1 MRDGWPF
8 LLTTLLLLTLLT
20 PSLYS
25 NEKVT
30 IVPVY
35 DVEWTTQY
43 WSEFEEHT
51 YTKRTPLSQVSYEHG
66 ANLLENETM
75 FIMRYWNPI
84 QVNVS
89 TMDWTED
96 PFNDRTWRFYF
107 HSLRMVSFLLN
118 AYEWSGDSAFLITS
132 QQFIE
137 SWYEHNPTPELEA
150 NEIAWDDH
158 SAANRLTTL
167 IYFWDLYR
175 TSNVFD
181 EEFAQKFHHILY
193 LHGSYTAD
201 KNNYLENH
209 NHGIFQDRALIQ
221 LSVLFPSIPESPYW
235 YVLAMN
241 RLYSQIDFG
250 VTESGFHKEHSPS
263 YHFLVLQMFAE
274 IYQFLLHYGEENTRL
289 YQTVYNMEG
298 SYVLMTKENGR
309 VPMLGDSVETNI
321 YGYKYE
327 PIHPW
332 MKFVLSDGVEG
343 IEPTYGCVTI
353 EDAKVAIIQ
362 TSVQENESYYLM
374 MTGAFHSRV
383 HKHADDLSF
392 VLSLKNEDIF
402 VDSGKYNFDEN
413 DPYRKYVR
421 SSFAHNT
428 VSVVGATY
436 DLRNEDLF
444 NNPVVM
450 EKTDIDGGCK
460 VSMQHTLYP
469 GVVMTRSI
477 WMLSEH
483 LTIIQDQIESSTNQK
498 FIQHFNIDS
507 RHSIEQDGLSDFSIR
522 TESGQYVS
530 MQHFSQEYDSMY
542 AFGSVDPLLGWQ
554 SKIFNSVEPIHW
566 LGFQQEGKRIEFL
579 TSINSHENSKVVN
592 VMSTSSGDCIHVE
605 FEQEDVSICNV

>member
-1 MRDGWPF
+1 MRVERPF
-8 LLTTLLLLTLLT
+8 FITTVLLLTLLT

-25 NEKVT
+25 IEKVNN
-30 IVPVY
+30 VPVY
-35 DVEWTTQY
+35 DVEWTIQH
-43 WSEFEEHT
+43 WNEFDEHT
-51 YTKRTPLSQVSYEHG
+51 YTKRTSVSLSSFEHG

-75 FIMRYWNPI
+75 FLMRYWGPI
-84 QVNVS
+84 QVNIS
-89 TMDWTED
+89 TMDWSED

-118 AYEWSGDSAFLITS
+118 AYEWTGNSDFLNRS

-137 SWYEHNPTPELEA
+137 SWYEHNPSPKLEA

-181 EEFAQKFHHILY
+181 EVFAQKFHHILY

-209 NHGIFQDRALIQ
+209 NHGIFQDRALLQ
-221 LSVLFPSIPESPYW
+221 LSLLFPSIPESSYW

-274 IYQFLLHYGEENTRL
+274 IYQFLLHYGEDNTRL
-289 YQTVYNMEG
+289 YQTVYSMEG
-298 SYVLMTKENGR
+298 SYVLMTKENGK

-332 MKFVLSDGVEG
+332 MKFVLTRGVEG
-343 IEPTYGCVTI
+343 EEPTHGCVAI

-362 TSVQENESYYLM
+362 TSLHENESYYLM

-392 VLSLKNEDIF
+392 VLSLNNEDIF
-402 VDSGKYNFDEN
+402 VDSGKYNFDEK
-413 DPYRKYVR
+413 DPYRMYMR

-428 VSVVGATY
+428 VSIEGLAY
-436 DLRNEDLF
+436 DLRQEDF
-444 NNPVVM
+444 FDNPVIL
-450 EKTDIDGGCK
+450 EKTDLDGGCK
-460 VSMQHTLYP
+460 ISMQHTLYP
-469 GVVMTRSI
+469 DVVITRSV

-483 LTIIQDQIESSTNQK
+483 LTIIQDQIESSRTQK

-507 RHSIEQDGLSDFSIR
+507 KHSVELDSSNNFSIR
-522 TESGQYVS
+522 TEGGQLLS
-530 MQHFSQEYDSMY
+530 MRLFSQDYESVY
-542 AFGSVDPLLGWQ
+542 AFGSTNPLRGWQ
-554 SKIFNSVEPIHW
+554 SKIFNTVEPIHW
-566 LGFQQEGKRIEFL
+566 LGFEQEGKNIEFL
-579 TSINSHENSKVVN
+579 TIINSHENSKVVN
-592 VMSTSSGDCIHVE
+592 LRSTSSEDCIHVE
-605 FEQEDVSICNV
+605 FEQEELSICTI